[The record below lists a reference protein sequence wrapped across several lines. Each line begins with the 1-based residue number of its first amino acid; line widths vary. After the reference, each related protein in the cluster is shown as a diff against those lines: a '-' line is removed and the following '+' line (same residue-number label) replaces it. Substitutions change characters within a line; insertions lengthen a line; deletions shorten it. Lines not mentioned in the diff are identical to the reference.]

1 MYGVLLILVLVITG
15 GAIAFI
21 GDRLGS
27 KVGKKRLSLFG
38 LRPRHTSIIVT
49 IVTGILIT
57 TTTLGVMTLVS
68 KDVRTALFGMEKLN
82 QTMLETKASLQETQD
97 DLLSAQQQKAE
108 ADKALDD
115 SQAEVEKLQDQ
126 QSKLENEQQRLLEGN
141 RLLEEAKAMLLAK
154 NDELAAQNQN
164 LLGENS
170 SLLGEN
176 QTLTGQNAKLQG
188 ENATLSETNVKLGEE
203 KKMLEKQTEDLANG
217 LITIREG
224 DIVYRAGEVIASGV
238 IQGNRSEDAVRTDLT
253 TLAQVASRN
262 VSVRVGE
269 DKTDQDIWIYRPEF
283 ESAVKTIA
291 ASPQDMV
298 VRVVASGNQI
308 RGEEIRASLELYK
321 NSIIYQPHEFI
332 LARAYRVDGGQKGVA
347 EEALMSFLS
356 EVNQSATAKGILPD
370 PIRGTVG
377 VIEAAQFYDVVSRIQ
392 PYHDGVVLSAYAR
405 EATNALGPL
414 RLDIKVER
422 VDEDEEAPKP

>member
-1 MYGVLLILVLVITG
+1 MYGVLLILVLIVTG

-57 TTTLGVMTLVS
+57 TTTLGVMTAVS

-82 QTMLETKASLQETQD
+82 RTMQETKANLLATQA
-97 DLLSAQQQKAE
+97 DLDSATQQKEE
-108 ADKALDD
+108 ADRALDA
-115 SQAEVEKLQDQ
+115 SQQEVEKLQSQ
-126 QSKLENEQQRLLEGN
+126 QKSLEEEQARLKEGNMLLEQ
-141 RLLEEAKAMLLAK
+141 AKAALMAR
-154 NDELAAQNQN
+154 NDELATANN
-164 LLGENS
+164 

-176 QTLTGQNAKLQG
+176 QNLASVNQSLLGENGKLTETNTKLTG
-188 ENATLSETNVKLGEE
+188 
-203 KKMLEKQTEDLANG
+203 EKQTLEQQTQQLANG

-224 DIVYRAGEVIASGV
+224 DIVFRAGEVIASGV
-238 IQGNRSEDAVRTDLT
+238 IRGNRPEADVRADLT

-269 DKTDQDIWIYRPEF
+269 NKTDQDIWIYR
-283 ESAVKTIA
+283 
-291 ASPQDMV
+291 
-298 VRVVASGNQI
+298 I
-308 RGEEIRASLELYK
+308 RGEEIRGALELYK

-332 LARAYRVDGGQKGVA
+332 LVRAYQVQSSNKGAA
-347 EEALMSFLS
+347 EQTLMNFLS
-356 EVNQSATAKGILPD
+356 DVNQSATARGLLPD

-377 VIEAAQFYDVVSRIQ
+377 VIEAAQFYSVVQKIA
-392 PYHDGVVLSAYAR
+392 PIDGGVVLSAYAR

-414 RLDIKVER
+414 RLDVKVER
-422 VDEDEEAPKP
+422 MNEGEQP

>member
-1 MYGVLLILVLVITG
+1 MYGVLLILVLIVTG

-57 TTTLGVMTLVS
+57 TTTLGVMTAVS

-82 QTMLETKASLQETQD
+82 RTMQETKANLLATQA
-97 DLLSAQQQKAE
+97 DLDSATQQKEE
-108 ADKALDD
+108 ADRALDA
-115 SQAEVEKLQDQ
+115 SQQEVEKLQSQ
-126 QSKLENEQQRLLEGN
+126 QKSLEEEQARLKEGNMLLEQ
-141 RLLEEAKAMLLAK
+141 AKAALMAR
-154 NDELAAQNQN
+154 NDELATANN
-164 LLGENS
+164 

-176 QTLTGQNAKLQG
+176 QNLASVNQSLLGENGKLTETNTKLTG
-188 ENATLSETNVKLGEE
+188 
-203 KKMLEKQTEDLANG
+203 EKQTLEQQTQQLANG

-224 DIVYRAGEVIASGV
+224 DIVFRAGEVIASGV
-238 IQGNRSEDAVRTDLT
+238 IRGNRPEADVRADLT

-269 DKTDQDIWIYRPEF
+269 NKTDQDIWI
-283 ESAVKTIA
+283 
-291 ASPQDMV
+291 DMV
-298 VRVVASGNQI
+298 VRIVAAGNQI
-308 RGEEIRASLELYK
+308 RGEEIRGALELYK

-332 LARAYRVDGGQKGVA
+332 LVRAYQVQSSNKGAA
-347 EEALMSFLS
+347 EQTLMNFLS
-356 EVNQSATAKGILPD
+356 DVNQSATARGLLPD

-377 VIEAAQFYDVVSRIQ
+377 VIEAAQFYSVVQKIA
-392 PYHDGVVLSAYAR
+392 PIDGGVVLSAYAR

-414 RLDIKVER
+414 RLDVKVER
-422 VDEDEEAPKP
+422 MNEGEQP

>member
-57 TTTLGVMTLVS
+57 TTTLGIMTLVS
-68 KDVRTALFGMEKLN
+68 KDVRTALFGMEQLN
-82 QTMLETKASLQETQD
+82 RTMLETKASLNVAQE
-97 DLLSAQQQKAE
+97 DLASAQQQKDE
-108 ADKALDD
+108 ADKALTA
-115 SQAEVEKLQDQ
+115 SQEEVEKLQTQ
-126 QSKLENEQQRLLEGN
+126 QSALEQEQQRLLAGN
-141 RLLEEAKAMLLAK
+141 RLLEEAKAALLAK
-154 NDELAAQNQN
+154 NDELAAQNDN
-164 LLGENS
+164 LLGLNEA
-170 SLLGEN
+170 
-176 QTLTGQNAKLQG
+176 LTGKNEKLQG
-188 ENATLSETNVKLGEE
+188 ENDSLSQTNVKLGEE
-203 KKMLEKQTEDLANG
+203 KTLLEKQTQALANG
-217 LITIREG
+217 LITMREG

-238 IQGNRSEDAVRTDLT
+238 VRGSRSEDEVRTDLT

-269 DKTDQDIWIYRPEF
+269 NKTDQDIWIYRPEF

-298 VRVVASGNQI
+298 VRIVASGNQI
-308 RGEEIRASLELYK
+308 RGEEIRGSLELYK
-321 NSIIYQPHEFI
+321 NSVIYQPHEFI
-332 LARAYRVDGGQKGVA
+332 LAREYHLDDDKRATA
-347 EEALMSFLS
+347 EQVVMQFLG

-370 PIRGTVG
+370 PLRGTVG
-377 VIEAAQFYDVVSRIQ
+377 VIEAAQFYDVVSRIL

-405 EATNALGPL
+405 DATNALGPL
-414 RLDIKVER
+414 RLDIKVEKA
-422 VDEDEEAPKP
+422 DETTGSEVQ

>member
-1 MYGVLLILVLVITG
+1 MYGVLLILVLIITG

-57 TTTLGVMTLVS
+57 TTTLGVMTAVS

-82 QTMLETKASLQETQD
+82 RTMMETKASLNLAQA
-97 DLLSAQQQKAE
+97 DLASAQQQKDE
-108 ADKALDD
+108 ADQALSA
-115 SQAEVEKLQDQ
+115 SQDEVEKLQSQ
-126 QSKLENEQQRLLEGN
+126 QAALEKEQQRLLEGN
-141 RLLEEAKAMLLAK
+141 RLLEEAKAALLSK
-154 NDELAAQNQN
+154 NDELAAQNDN
-164 LLGENS
+164 LLGLNE
-170 SLLGEN
+170 
-176 QTLTGQNAKLQG
+176 TLAGQNEALQG
-188 ENATLSETNVKLGEE
+188 ENDALTQTNVKLGDE
-203 KKMLEKQTEDLANG
+203 KKLLEKQTEALANG

-238 IQGNRSEDAVRTDLT
+238 IRGNRDEEAVRADLT
-253 TLAQVASRN
+253 TLAQLASRN

-269 DKTDQDIWIYRPEF
+269 NKTDQDIWIYRPEF
-283 ESAVKTIA
+283 ESAVQTIA
-291 ASPQDMV
+291 KSPQDMV

-308 RGEEIRASLELYK
+308 RGEEIRGSLELYK
-321 NSIIYQPHEFI
+321 NSIIFQPHEFI
-332 LARAYRVDGGQKGVA
+332 LARSYRIDGSQKGVA
-347 EEALMSFLS
+347 EEALMDFLS
-356 EVNQSATAKGILPD
+356 GVNQTAQARGILPD

-414 RLDIKVER
+414 RLDVKVER
-422 VDEDEEAPKP
+422 IDEDNTGVQP

>member
-1 MYGVLLILVLVITG
+1 MYGVLLILVLIVTG

-57 TTTLGVMTLVS
+57 TTTLGVMTAVS

-82 QTMLETKASLQETQD
+82 RTMQETKANLLATQA
-97 DLLSAQQQKAE
+97 DLDSATQQKEE
-108 ADKALDD
+108 ADRALDA
-115 SQAEVEKLQDQ
+115 SQQEVEKLQTQ
-126 QSKLENEQQRLLEGN
+126 QKSLEEEQARLKEGNMLLEQ
-141 RLLEEAKAMLLAK
+141 AKAVLMAR
-154 NDELAAQNQN
+154 NDELATANNN
-164 LLGENS
+164 LLGENQNLAGQNQ

-176 QTLTGQNAKLQG
+176 GKLTETNAQLTG
-188 ENATLSETNVKLGEE
+188 
-203 KKMLEKQTEDLANG
+203 EKQTLEQQTQQLANG

-224 DIVYRAGEVIASGV
+224 DIIFRAGEVIASGV
-238 IQGNRSEDAVRTDLT
+238 IRGNRPEADVRADLT

-269 DKTDQDIWIYRPEF
+269 NKTDQDIWIYRPEF
-283 ESAVKTIA
+283 EGAVKAIA
-291 ASPQDMV
+291 TSPQDMV
-298 VRVVASGNQI
+298 VRIVAAGNQI
-308 RGEEIRASLELYK
+308 RGEEIRGALELYK

-332 LARAYRVDGGQKGVA
+332 LARAYQVQSANKGAA
-347 EEALMSFLS
+347 EQTLMNFLS
-356 EVNQSATAKGILPD
+356 DVNQSATARGLLPD

-377 VIEAAQFYDVVSRIQ
+377 VIEAAQFYSVVQKIA
-392 PYHDGVVLSAYAR
+392 PIDGGVVLSAYAR

-414 RLDIKVER
+414 RLDVKVER
-422 VDEDEEAPKP
+422 MNEGEQP

>member
-82 QTMLETKASLQETQD
+82 RTMLETKASLTEAQAG
-97 DLLSAQQQKAE
+97 LASAQQQKDE
-108 ADKALDD
+108 ADRALTA
-115 SQAEVEKLQDQ
+115 SQAEVEKLQSQ
-126 QSKLENEQQRLLEGN
+126 QSALEKEQQRLVEGN
-141 RLLEEAKAMLLAK
+141 RLLEAAKAALTAR
-154 NDELAAQNQN
+154 NDELAAKND
-164 LLGENS
+164 

-176 QTLTGQNAKLQG
+176 ESLMGRNEALQG
-188 ENATLSETNVKLGEE
+188 ENDSLAQTNIKLGDE
-203 KKMLEKQTEDLANG
+203 KKLLEKQTQALADG

-238 IQGNRSEDAVRTDLT
+238 IRGNRDEEAVRADLT

-269 DKTDQDIWIYRPEF
+269 NKTDQDIWIYRPEF
-283 ESAVKTIA
+283 ETAVQTIA
-291 ASPQDMV
+291 KSPQDMV

-308 RGEEIRASLELYK
+308 RGEEIRASLELYR
-321 NSIIYQPHEFI
+321 NSIIFQPHEFI
-332 LARAYRVDGGQKGVA
+332 LARAYRIDGSQKGVA
-347 EEALMSFLS
+347 EEALMDFLGG
-356 EVNQSATAKGILPD
+356 VNQTAQSRGILPD

-377 VIEAAQFYDVVSRIQ
+377 VIEAAQFYDVVNRIA
-392 PYHDGVVLSAYAR
+392 PYRDGFVLSAYAR

-414 RLDIKVER
+414 RLDVKVER
-422 VDEDEEAPKP
+422 ADDSTTEVQP

>member
-1 MYGVLLILVLVITG
+1 MYGVLLILVLIITG

-57 TTTLGVMTLVS
+57 TTTLGVMTAVS

-82 QTMLETKASLQETQD
+82 RTMMETKASLNLAQA
-97 DLLSAQQQKAE
+97 DLASAQQQKDE
-108 ADKALDD
+108 ADKALSA
-115 SQAEVEKLQDQ
+115 SQDEVEKLQSQ
-126 QSKLENEQQRLLEGN
+126 QAALEKEQQRLLEGN
-141 RLLEEAKAMLLAK
+141 RLLEEAKAALLSK
-154 NDELAAQNQN
+154 NDELAAQNDN
-164 LLGENS
+164 LLGLNE
-170 SLLGEN
+170 
-176 QTLTGQNAKLQG
+176 TLAGQNEALQG
-188 ENATLSETNVKLGEE
+188 ENDALTQTNVKLGDE
-203 KKMLEKQTEDLANG
+203 KKLLEKQTEALANG

-238 IQGNRSEDAVRTDLT
+238 IRGNRDEAAVRADLT
-253 TLAQVASRN
+253 TLAQLASRN

-269 DKTDQDIWIYRPEF
+269 NKTDQDIWIYRPEF
-283 ESAVKTIA
+283 ESAVQTIA
-291 ASPQDMV
+291 KSPQDMV

-308 RGEEIRASLELYK
+308 RGEEIRGSLELYK
-321 NSIIYQPHEFI
+321 NSIIFQPHEFI
-332 LARAYRVDGGQKGVA
+332 LARSYRIDGSQKGVA
-347 EEALMSFLS
+347 EEALMDFLS
-356 EVNQSATAKGILPD
+356 GVNQTAQARGILPD

-414 RLDIKVER
+414 RLDVKVER
-422 VDEDEEAPKP
+422 IDENNTGVQP

>member
-1 MYGVLLILVLVITG
+1 MYGVLLILVLIITG

-57 TTTLGVMTLVS
+57 TTTLGVMTAVS

-82 QTMLETKASLQETQD
+82 RTMMETKASLNLAQA
-97 DLLSAQQQKAE
+97 DLASAQQQKDE
-108 ADKALDD
+108 ADQALAA
-115 SQAEVEKLQDQ
+115 SQDEVEKLQGQ
-126 QSKLENEQQRLLEGN
+126 QAALEKEQQRLLEGN
-141 RLLEEAKAMLLAK
+141 RLLEEAKAALLSK
-154 NDELAAQNQN
+154 NDELAAQNDN
-164 LLGENS
+164 LLGLNE
-170 SLLGEN
+170 
-176 QTLTGQNAKLQG
+176 TLAGQNEALQG
-188 ENATLSETNVKLGEE
+188 ENDALTQTNVKLGDE
-203 KKMLEKQTEDLANG
+203 KKLLEKQTEALANG

-238 IQGNRSEDAVRTDLT
+238 IRGNRDEEAVRADLT

-269 DKTDQDIWIYRPEF
+269 NKTDQDIWIYRPEF
-283 ESAVKTIA
+283 ESAVQTIA
-291 ASPQDMV
+291 KSPQDMV

-308 RGEEIRASLELYK
+308 RGEEIRGSLELYK
-321 NSIIYQPHEFI
+321 NSIIFQPHEFI
-332 LARAYRVDGGQKGVA
+332 LARSYRIDGSQKGVA
-347 EEALMSFLS
+347 EEALMDFLTG
-356 EVNQSATAKGILPD
+356 VNQTAQARGILPD

-414 RLDIKVER
+414 RLDVKVER
-422 VDEDEEAPKP
+422 IDEENAGVQP

>member
-1 MYGVLLILVLVITG
+1 MYGVLLILVLIVTG

-82 QTMLETKASLQETQD
+82 RTMMETQASLRDAQAG
-97 DLLSAQQQKAE
+97 LASAQQQKDE
-108 ADKALDD
+108 ADKALTA
-115 SQAEVEKLQDQ
+115 SQEEVEKLQGQ
-126 QSKLENEQQRLLEGN
+126 QTALEQEQQRLLEGN
-141 RLLEEAKAMLLAK
+141 RLLEEAKAALLSR
-154 NDELAAQNQN
+154 NDELAAQNDN
-164 LLGENS
+164 LLGLNE
-170 SLLGEN
+170 
-176 QTLTGQNAKLQG
+176 TLTGRNEQLQG
-188 ENATLSETNVKLGEE
+188 ENDSLSQTNVKLGDE
-203 KKMLEKQTEDLANG
+203 KKLLEKQTQDLANG

-238 IQGNRSEDAVRTDLT
+238 IRGNRDEDAVRTDLT
-253 TLAQVASRN
+253 TLAQLASRN
-262 VSVRVGE
+262 VSVRTGE
-269 DKTDQDIWIYRPEF
+269 NKTDQDIWIYRPEF
-283 ESAVKTIA
+283 ETAVQTIA
-291 ASPQDMV
+291 KSPQDMV
-298 VRVVASGNQI
+298 VRIVASGNQI
-308 RGEEIRASLELYK
+308 RGEEIRGSLELYK

-332 LARAYRVDGGQKGVA
+332 LARAYRLDDAKKATG
-347 EEALMSFLS
+347 EEAVMAFLR
-356 EVNQSATAKGILPD
+356 EVNQAAQAKGILPD

-377 VIEAAQFYDVVSRIQ
+377 VIEAAQFYDVVSRIA
-392 PYHDGVVLSAYAR
+392 PMHDGVVLSAYAR

-414 RLDIKVER
+414 RLDIKVEKA
-422 VDEDEEAPKP
+422 DETTGEMRP

>member
-1 MYGVLLILVLVITG
+1 MYGVLLILVLIITG

-57 TTTLGVMTLVS
+57 TTTLGVMTAVS

-82 QTMLETKASLQETQD
+82 RTMMETKASLNLAQA
-97 DLLSAQQQKAE
+97 DLASAQQQKDE
-108 ADKALDD
+108 ADQALSA
-115 SQAEVEKLQDQ
+115 SQDEVEKLQSQ
-126 QSKLENEQQRLLEGN
+126 QAALEKEQQRLLEGN
-141 RLLEEAKAMLLAK
+141 RLLEEAKAALLAR
-154 NDELAAQNQN
+154 NDELAAKND
-164 LLGENS
+164 

-176 QTLTGQNAKLQG
+176 ESLMGKNEALQG
-188 ENATLSETNVKLGEE
+188 ENDSLAQTNVKLGDE
-203 KKMLEKQTEDLANG
+203 KKLLEKQTQALADG

-238 IQGNRSEDAVRTDLT
+238 IRGNRDEAAVRADLT
-253 TLAQVASRN
+253 TLAQLASRN

-269 DKTDQDIWIYRPEF
+269 NKTDQDIWIYRPEF
-283 ESAVKTIA
+283 ESAVQTIA
-291 ASPQDMV
+291 KSPQDMV
-298 VRVVASGNQI
+298 VRIVASGNQI
-308 RGEEIRASLELYK
+308 RGEEIRGSLELYK
-321 NSIIYQPHEFI
+321 NSIIFQPHEFI
-332 LARAYRVDGGQKGVA
+332 LARSYRIDGSQKGVA
-347 EEALMSFLS
+347 EEALMDFLTG
-356 EVNQSATAKGILPD
+356 VNQTAQARGILPD

-414 RLDIKVER
+414 RLDVKVER
-422 VDEDEEAPKP
+422 IDEDNTGVQP